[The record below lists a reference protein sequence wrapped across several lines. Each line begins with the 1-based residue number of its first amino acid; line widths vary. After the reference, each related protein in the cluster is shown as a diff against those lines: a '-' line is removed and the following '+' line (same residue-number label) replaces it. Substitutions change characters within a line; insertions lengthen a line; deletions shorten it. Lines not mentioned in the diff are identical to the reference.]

1 MYRMKGK
8 KKCPDKKQEMPS
20 ITFWIFKWIPLLQT
34 VVGMKDSKCGTYTFW
49 HSSTEP
55 MRTIWLLNV
64 TPAAAS
70 QFVTAYEKKGWV
82 ERIRSDKDRRTVH
95 VKVTD
100 KINRIFDERLQKIDE
115 KADEVLA
122 DFSDEEILAFSRIL
136 KAIDGKLGITLNP
149 QDKKK

>member
-1 MYRMKGK
+1 
-8 KKCPDKKQEMPS
+8 MPRQKARDAINYFLDRQMDS
-20 ITFWIFKWIPLLQT
+20 FATNSSWYEGFKMRDLHILAFIDRTHEDHMVT
-34 VVGMKDSKCGTYTFW
+34 VSELAY
-49 HSSTEP
+49 H
-55 MRTIWLLNV
+55 LNV

>member
-1 MYRMKGK
+1 MV
-8 KKCPDKKQEMPS
+8 
-20 ITFWIFKWIPLLQT
+20 T
-34 VVGMKDSKCGTYTFW
+34 VSELAY
-49 HSSTEP
+49 H
-55 MRTIWLLNV
+55 LNV

-100 KINRIFDERLQKIDE
+100 KVNRIFNERLQKIDE

-136 KAIDGKLGITLNP
+136 KAIDGKLRITLNP